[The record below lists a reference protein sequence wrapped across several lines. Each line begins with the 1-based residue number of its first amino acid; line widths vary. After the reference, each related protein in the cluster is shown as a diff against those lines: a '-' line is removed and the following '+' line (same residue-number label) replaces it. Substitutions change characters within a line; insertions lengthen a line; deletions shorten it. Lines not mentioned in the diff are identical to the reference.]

1 MAAGLGLG
9 DNTYAALI
17 TRGLVEIK
25 RLGLAMGGNIDTF
38 YGLTGLGDLIVTCLS
53 QHSRNRNAGFLIGK
67 GNSISYVQEKIGM
80 TIESIDNIEVAK
92 KLSDKYN
99 VEMPIVNTV
108 YDVLNNHLDPE
119 RAVNILMTRT
129 AKEE

>member
-1 MAAGLGLG
+1 
-9 DNTYAALI
+9 
-17 TRGLVEIK
+17 
-25 RLGLAMGGNIDTF
+25 MGGNIDTF

>member
-1 MAAGLGLG
+1 MG
-9 DNTYAALI
+9 DNSFAALI

>member
-1 MAAGLGLG
+1 MG